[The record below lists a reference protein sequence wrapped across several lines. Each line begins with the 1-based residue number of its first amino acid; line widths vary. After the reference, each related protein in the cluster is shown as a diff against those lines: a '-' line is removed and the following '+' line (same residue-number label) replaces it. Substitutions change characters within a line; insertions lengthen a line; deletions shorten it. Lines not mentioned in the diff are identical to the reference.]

1 MKKNESWI
9 IAIIVSIIFF
19 SSCSPSDRF
28 LRLVQKHPYLLESVS
43 VDSVRVRDTISQ
55 DTQVVWKNKVDTLIL
70 SQVKIE
76 RRNDTFRIITRERPC
91 TTYVNRTEIRPSKI
105 VEREILKKGQK
116 RPFYQVVKDYVL
128 YLLLLLSLLII
139 FLRR

>member
-1 MKKNESWI
+1 MKKNEIWI

-19 SSCSPSDRF
+19 SSCSPTDRF
-28 LRLVQKHPYLLESVS
+28 LRLVEKHPYLLESIS
-43 VDSVRVRDTISQ
+43 VDSVRIRDTIYQ

-91 TTYVNRTEIRPSKI
+91 TTYVNKTEIRPSKI

-116 RPFYQVVKDYVL
+116 RPFYQVAKDYVL

>member
-1 MKKNESWI
+1 MRRNENWI
-9 IAIIVSIIFF
+9 ISIIVSIIFF
-19 SSCSPSDRF
+19 SSCSPTDRF
-28 LRLVQKHPYLLESVS
+28 LRLVKKHPYLLESVS
-43 VDSVRVRDTISQ
+43 VDSVRIRDTISQ

-116 RPFYQVVKDYVL
+116 RPLYQVVKDYAL

>member
-28 LRLVQKHPYLLESVS
+28 LRLVQKYPYLLESVS
-43 VDSVRVRDTISQ
+43 VDSVRVRNTISQ

-91 TTYVNRTEIRPSKI
+91 TTYVNKTEIRPSKI

>member
-1 MKKNESWI
+1 MRNESWI
-9 IAIIVSIIFF
+9 IAIIVSIVFF
-19 SSCSPSDRF
+19 SSCSPSHRF
-28 LRLVQKHPYLLESVS
+28 LRLVQKYPYLLESVS

-116 RPFYQVVKDYVL
+116 RPFYQVVKDYAL

>member
-1 MKKNESWI
+1 MRNESWI
-9 IAIIVSIIFF
+9 FAIIISIIFL
-19 SSCSPSDRF
+19 SSCSPSHRF
-28 LRLVQKHPYLLESVS
+28 LRLVQKYPYLLESVS

-116 RPFYQVVKDYVL
+116 RPFYQVVKDYAL

>member
-1 MKKNESWI
+1 MRNESWI
-9 IAIIVSIIFF
+9 IAIIVSIVFF
-19 SSCSPSDRF
+19 SSCSPSHRF
-28 LRLVQKHPYLLESVS
+28 LRLVQKYPYLLESIS

-116 RPFYQVVKDYVL
+116 RPFYQVVKDYAL

>member
-1 MKKNESWI
+1 MRRNENWI
-9 IAIIVSIIFF
+9 ISIIVSIIFF
-19 SSCSPSDRF
+19 SSCSPTDRF
-28 LRLVQKHPYLLESVS
+28 LRLVEKHPYLLESIS
-43 VDSVRVRDTISQ
+43 VDSVRIRDTIHQ

-116 RPFYQVVKDYVL
+116 RPFYQVAKDYAL

>member
-1 MKKNESWI
+1 MRNESWI
-9 IAIIVSIIFF
+9 IAIIISIVFF
-19 SSCSPSDRF
+19 SSCSPSHRF
-28 LRLVQKHPYLLESVS
+28 LRLVQKYPYLLESVS

-116 RPFYQVVKDYVL
+116 RPFYQVVKDYAL

>member
-28 LRLVQKHPYLLESVS
+28 LRLVQKYPYLLESVS

-105 VEREILKKGQK
+105 IEREILKKGQK
-116 RPFYQVVKDYVL
+116 RPFYQVAKDYAL

>member
-1 MKKNESWI
+1 MRKNESWI
-9 IAIIVSIIFF
+9 ISIIVSIIFF
-19 SSCSPSDRF
+19 SSCSPADRF
-28 LRLVQKHPYLLESVS
+28 LRLVEKHPYLLESIS
-43 VDSVRVRDTISQ
+43 VDSVRIRDTIHQ

-105 VEREILKKGQK
+105 VEKEILKKGQK
-116 RPFYQVVKDYVL
+116 RPFYQVAKDYVL